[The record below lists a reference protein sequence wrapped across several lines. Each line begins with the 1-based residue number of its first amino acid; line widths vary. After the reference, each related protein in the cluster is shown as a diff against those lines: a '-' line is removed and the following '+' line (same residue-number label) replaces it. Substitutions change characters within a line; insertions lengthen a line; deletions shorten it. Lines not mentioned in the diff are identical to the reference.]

1 MAFVK
6 GKRGPLSAII
16 MSITQLD
23 INNMDFESVL
33 DNRYGTFDNVKSYI
47 KFLHV

>member
-6 GKRGPLSAII
+6 GKRGSLSAII

-23 INNMDFESVL
+23 INNMVFDNVL
-33 DNRYGTFDNVKSYI
+33 FNRYGTFDNVKSSI

>member
-1 MAFVK
+1 MTFVK
-6 GKRGPLSAII
+6 GKRGSLSVVI

-33 DNRYGTFDNVKSYI
+33 FNRYGTFDNVKFSI

>member
-16 MSITQLD
+16 MSITQPY

-33 DNRYGTFDNVKSYI
+33 FNIYGTFDNVKSCI
-47 KFLHV
+47 KVLHV